1 MQENWIGKSR
11 GLQFCFRLAGTAP
24 GGACDVEVFT
34 TRPDT
39 IFGASF
45 VAISPGH
52 PIAEALAAERPEVA
66 EFIAAAQG
74 AAVPAPPRSRL
85 PKSWVSIP
93 VSR

>member
-24 GGACDVEVFT
+24 GGACDIEVFT

-52 PIAEALAAERPEVA
+52 PIAEALAEERSEA
-66 EFIAAAQG
+66 AAFIAKCAGRRHQRG
-74 AAVPAPPRSRL
+74 GHRDRRETGLRHRP
-85 PKSWVSIP
+85 
-93 VSR
+93 